1 MVWFIMI
8 IMMKRFRNKNDS
20 KNNLEPVT
28 SLLQGKKLIII
39 DKYSYFCTFPYVSSG
54 DL

>member
-8 IMMKRFRNKNDS
+8 IMMKRFGNKNDS

-28 SLLQGKKLIII
+28 SLLQGKKLIIM
-39 DKYSYFCTFPYVSSG
+39 DKYSYCTFPYVSSG